1 MDPGAVALPAG
12 FRSHVANIGIKDETD
27 DFLVLAADA
36 PCPAAAVFTRS
47 RFAGPSV
54 TLSRRHVADG
64 RLRAIVVVSK
74 NANVATGPVGD
85 ADAAELAAGVG
96 RALGCRPGRRA
107 GRLDRRDRPAL
118 PDGPRPR
125 ARSTTLAPPFPGRPT
140 LGAARARS

>member
-1 MDPGAVALPAG
+1 MDSGAVALPAG

-64 RLRAIVVVSK
+64 RLQAFVVVSK
-74 NANVATGPVGD
+74 NANVANGPSVTPTP
-85 ADAAELAAGVG
+85 
-96 RALGCRPGRRA
+96 RSWRRA
-107 GRLDRRDRPAL
+107 WAAPSAPTPLTCWSRRR
-118 PDGPRPR
+118 G
-125 ARSTTLAPPFPGRPT
+125 
-140 LGAARARS
+140 